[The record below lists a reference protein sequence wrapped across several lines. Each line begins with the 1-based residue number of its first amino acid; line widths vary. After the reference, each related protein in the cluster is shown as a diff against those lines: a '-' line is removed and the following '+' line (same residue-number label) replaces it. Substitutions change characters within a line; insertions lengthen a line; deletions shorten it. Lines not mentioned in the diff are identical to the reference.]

1 MSELDARS
9 RWLALYV
16 LCAASLMIVLD
27 VTIVG
32 VALPSIQDDLGF
44 SDTSL
49 AWVVNGYL
57 LTYGGFLLLG
67 GRLGDLFG
75 HSRLFLI
82 GITLFT
88 LASLVCGLATSQEML
103 VVGRG
108 VQGLG
113 GAIASAV
120 SLSLMVNL
128 FTEPGERAKA
138 MGIFGFVASG
148 GGSIGVLLGGIL
160 TDVLNWHWIFLVNF
174 PIGVAVVLLS
184 LRLLPTVRIPM
195 ANRRL
200 DVAGAVT
207 ITASLMIAV
216 YAIVNGNQEGWTSL
230 QTVGLLAVAF
240 TIFAIFIVIETR
252 VSSPLVPLALFRLR
266 NLSVSSVVGVLWAGA
281 MFAWFFLTALYLQ
294 FVLGYSPLQV
304 GLGFLPGNLIMGA
317 LSIGISAKLVM
328 RFGFRAPLATGLGL
342 AGLGLLLLARAPV
355 DGSYVVDVLPSM
367 ILLGLGAGMAF
378 NPVLLAAMSDVEP
391 QESGLASGIVNTSF
405 MMGGALGLAI
415 LASVAASRTSD
426 LLAAGESNAAALTG
440 GYHVAFLIGALFAFG
455 AAATRRLAA
464 SECADARPRGRG
476 VGRRSGDGR
485 GRLESLLAADES
497 AQALVLLAAGGAA
510 LEMGSQAWDRCV
522 GVFACQLELHV
533 LVEEREA
540 LVAADLGLLRAEQSS
555 ERLSEFGAFRH
566 GVSSRSV
573 STERPHS
580 SRWSRSFLRASWSV
594 LYSAPRVVSRRSA
607 RTSMGT
613 PFTARATSTWRWC
626 GVRIS
631 SIARCRVASSSRC
644 SASVCGPGAGL
655 EKSAQLSGSSGTSRS
670 CQARLRSLTAAS
682 SRANL

>member
-1 MSELDARS
+1 MSELDART

-32 VALPSIQDDLGF
+32 VALPSIREDLGF
-44 SDTSL
+44 SETSL
-49 AWVVNGYL
+49 AWVVNAYL

-75 HSRLFLI
+75 HRRLFLI

-88 LASLVCGLATSQEML
+88 VASLACGLATSQGFL

-148 GGSIGVLLGGIL
+148 GGSIGVLLGGVL
-160 TDVLNWHWIFLVNF
+160 TDVLSWNWIFLVNF
-174 PIGVAVVLLS
+174 PIGVLVVLFS
-184 LRLLPTVRIPM
+184 LRLLPEVHIPM

-216 YAIVNGNQEGWTSL
+216 YAIVNGNQNGWTSVETL
-230 QTVGLLAVAF
+230 GLLAVALA
-240 TIFAIFIVIETR
+240 IFAVFLVIETV
-252 VSSPLVPLALFRLR
+252 VSSPLVPLALFKLR
-266 NLSVSSVVGVLWAGA
+266 NLAVADVVGVLWAAA

-317 LSIGISAKLVM
+317 LSIGLSAKIVM
-328 RFGFRAPLATGLGL
+328 RYGFRAPLATGLGL
-342 AGLGLLLLARAPV
+342 AGLGLLLLARVPV
-355 DGSYVVDVLPSM
+355 DGNYVVDVLPSM
-367 ILLGLGAGMAF
+367 ILLGLGAGVAF

-391 QESGLASGIVNTSF
+391 QESGLASGIINTSF
-405 MMGGALGLAI
+405 MMGGAVGLAV

-426 LLAAGESNAAALTG
+426 LLDAGESNAAALTG
-440 GYHVAFLIGALFAFG
+440 GYHVAFLVGALFALG
-455 AAATRRLAA
+455 AAAI
-464 SECADARPRGRG
+464 G
-476 VGRRSGDGR
+476 
-485 GRLESLLAADES
+485 
-497 AQALVLLAAGGAA
+497 
-510 LEMGSQAWDRCV
+510 
-522 GVFACQLELHV
+522 
-533 LVEEREA
+533 
-540 LVAADLGLLRAEQSS
+540 GLLLRNAEMPAY
-555 ERLSEFGAFRH
+555 EH
-566 GVSSRSV
+566 
-573 STERPHS
+573 
-580 SRWSRSFLRASWSV
+580 
-594 LYSAPRVVSRRSA
+594 APGEPA
-607 RTSMGT
+607 
-613 PFTARATSTWRWC
+613 TAEAD
-626 GVRIS
+626 
-631 SIARCRVASSSRC
+631 
-644 SASVCGPGAGL
+644 
-655 EKSAQLSGSSGTSRS
+655 
-670 CQARLRSLTAAS
+670 
-682 SRANL
+682 